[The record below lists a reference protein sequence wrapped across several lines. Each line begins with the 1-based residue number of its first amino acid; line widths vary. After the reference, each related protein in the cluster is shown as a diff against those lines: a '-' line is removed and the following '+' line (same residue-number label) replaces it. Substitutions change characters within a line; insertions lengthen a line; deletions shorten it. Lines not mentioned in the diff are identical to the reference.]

1 MLAMRVVRRG
11 TVAGEASRRREEEG
25 DEGWEEERE
34 LGVGEGR
41 EERD

>member
-11 TVAGEASRRREEEG
+11 TVAGEASRRREEG